1 MREKRRYMIA
11 DRKHPFM
18 GLNNRVCQNPKYYC
32 RLHRVWLSDGDVKK
46 KRCKE
51 KPDFDMIGVH
61 LCKNLEKKFGE

>member
-1 MREKRRYMIA
+1 
-11 DRKHPFM
+11 M